1 MKTLAL
7 KLSLLAFLACLGVAT
22 AADECSKELLLD
34 YFPKQF
40 VTETLKKYNV
50 PQDKWDAITSALATK
65 DKDVVKLVE
74 DKASKL
80 TPNPLKD
87 RDPQQRQIAVK
98 LFRETLL
105 QVFSDALQAN
115 GITDQQQ
122 LQTMLDD
129 IQQQKARNFAQC
141 MEKQKSAA
149 LQQSQQQ
156 QQSEPQEQQPSQ
168 DEAPAGSP
176 QARADDDDSPDLI
189 AVNDQKKPN
198 AGKKD
203 EGDED
208 EDENKEDDEDKDD
221 HDNEGKA

>member
-7 KLSLLAFLACLGVAT
+7 KLSQAAFVAFIACLGCLALPDGAT

-40 VTETLKKYNV
+40 VLESLKKFNV
-50 PQDKWDAITSALATK
+50 PQDKWDAIASSLAAK
-65 DKDVVKLVE
+65 DKDVVKIVE

-115 GITDQQQ
+115 GITDQKQ
-122 LQTMLDD
+122 LQGMLDD
-129 IQQQKARNFAQC
+129 IQQQKARNFALC
-141 MEKQKSAA
+141 MEKQKGAA
-149 LQQSQQQ
+149 MQRDQQPQQAPQ
-156 QQSEPQEQQPSQ
+156 EAEPQ
-168 DEAPAGSP
+168 PAMESP
-176 QARADDDDSPDLI
+176 EARADGDDAGDVAD
-189 AVNDQKKPN
+189 NDHSS
-198 AGKKD
+198 
-203 EGDED
+203 
-208 EDENKEDDEDKDD
+208 DKDD
-221 HDNEGKA
+221 QGDDDDKDNGDDKEGKA